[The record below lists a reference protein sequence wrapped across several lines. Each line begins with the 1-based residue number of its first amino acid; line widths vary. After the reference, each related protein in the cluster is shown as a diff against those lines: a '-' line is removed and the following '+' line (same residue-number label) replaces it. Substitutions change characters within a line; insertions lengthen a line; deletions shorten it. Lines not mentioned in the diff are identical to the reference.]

1 MLARYRDALGRP
13 RRGVHFA
20 RLPGRGRYNSTA
32 AFDYVGTLIGAAAV
46 SYLADAPL
54 VLCTVVAFV
63 LGELL
68 HYLFGVRTN
77 TQDYLRAQS

>member
-1 MLARYRDALGRP
+1 
-13 RRGVHFA
+13 
-20 RLPGRGRYNSTA
+20 
-32 AFDYVGTLIGAAAV
+32 AV